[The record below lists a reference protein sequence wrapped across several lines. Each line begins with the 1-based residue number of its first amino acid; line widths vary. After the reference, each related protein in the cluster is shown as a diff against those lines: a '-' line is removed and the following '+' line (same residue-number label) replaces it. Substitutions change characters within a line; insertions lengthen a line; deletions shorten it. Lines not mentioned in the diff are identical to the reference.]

1 MVGGWT
7 MIVFL
12 LCLIVLAIVAPDFV
26 GALIGGAF
34 VLAVGAAALFIVGC
48 IIFVIVLLVAGMI

>member
-1 MVGGWT
+1 

-12 LCLIVLAIVAPDFV
+12 LCLIVLAIVAPDFT

-34 VLAVGAAALFIVGC
+34 VLAVGAAALAIVGC
-48 IIFVIVLLVAGMI
+48 IIFVIVLLVAGMV

>member
-1 MVGGWT
+1 

-12 LCLIVLAIVAPDFV
+12 LCLIVLAIVSPDFV

-48 IIFVIVLLVAGMI
+48 VLFGLFILVAGMV